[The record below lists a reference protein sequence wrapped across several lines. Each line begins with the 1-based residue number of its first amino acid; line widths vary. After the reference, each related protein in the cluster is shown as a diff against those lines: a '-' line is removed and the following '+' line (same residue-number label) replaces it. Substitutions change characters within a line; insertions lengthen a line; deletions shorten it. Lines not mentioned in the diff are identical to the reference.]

1 MIGRRGV
8 LAAAGAMALAGAAP
22 TRPRVLAFGD
32 SLFAGYGLPR
42 GAGMVPQLQAWLD
55 RYGPPAHVVGA
66 ALSGDTTYGG
76 RVRIGLSLHRH
87 RPDAVIVE
95 LGGNDMLMGW
105 AASRAESNLDAI
117 LIQASAG
124 GRPLLLVGLNP
135 IPGDPAWRQAWRAI
149 WPRLAERH
157 GAVLLPSLYAP
168 IAALPKAE
176 HRNYLLG
183 DGVHPNAAGIRLMA
197 AALGPKVGQML
208 GQ

>member
-1 MIGRRGV
+1 MIGRRGL
-8 LAAAGAMALAGAAP
+8 LAGTGAMALAGAAP

-32 SLFAGYGLPR
+32 SLFAGYGVAR

-55 RYGPPAHVVGA
+55 RNGPSARMVPA

-76 RVRIGLSLHRH
+76 RVRIGLSLRRH

-95 LGGNDMLMGW
+95 LGGNDMLLDW
-105 AASRAESNLDAI
+105 SAARAEANLDAI
-117 LIQASAG
+117 LAQAGQG

-135 IPGDPAWRQAWRAI
+135 IPGEQAWRQAWRGI

-168 IAALPKAE
+168 IAALPKAD
-176 HRNYLLG
+176 HRSYLLA

-197 AALGPKVGQML
+197 AALGPKVQQML
-208 GQ
+208 G

>member
-1 MIGRRGV
+1 M
-8 LAAAGAMALAGAAP
+8 AGPLW
-22 TRPRVLAFGD
+22 
-32 SLFAGYGLPR
+32 S
-42 GAGMVPQLQAWLD
+42 
-55 RYGPPAHVVGA
+55 PAHVVGA

-76 RVRIGLSLHRH
+76 RVRIGLSLRRH

-105 AASRAESNLDAI
+105 AASRAEANQDAI
-117 LIQASAG
+117 LTRAGAG

-135 IPGDPAWRQAWRAI
+135 ILGDPAWRQAWRAI

-157 GAVLLPSLYAP
+157 GAVLLPSLHAP
-168 IAALPKAE
+168 IAALPRAE
-176 HRNYLLG
+176 HRNYLMG

-197 AALGPKVGQML
+197 AALGPKVRQML

>member
-8 LAAAGAMALAGAAP
+8 LAGAAMALAAAAP
-22 TRPRVLAFGD
+22 PRPRVLAFGD
-32 SLFAGYGLPR
+32 SLFAGYGLAP
-42 GAGMVPQLQAWLD
+42 GQGMVPQLQAWLD
-55 RYGPPAHVVGA
+55 RDGTPATVIAA

-76 RVRIGLSLHRH
+76 RARIGFSLRRH

-95 LGGNDMLMGW
+95 LGGNDMLLGW
-105 AASRAESNLDAI
+105 SAARAEANLDAI
-117 LIQASAG
+117 LAQAGQG

-135 IPGDPAWRQAWRAI
+135 VPGEAAWRQAWRDI

-168 IAALPKAE
+168 IAARPRSE
-176 HRNYLLG
+176 HRNYLLA

-197 AALGPKVGQML
+197 AALGPKVRQML
-208 GQ
+208 G

>member
-1 MIGRRGV
+1 MIGRRG
-8 LAAAGAMALAGAAP
+8 LLGGAGAMALAGAAP
-22 TRPRVLAFGD
+22 PRPRVLAFGD

-55 RYGPPAHVVGA
+55 RNGPPVTILPA
-66 ALSGDTTYGG
+66 AISGDTTYGG
-76 RVRIGLSLHRH
+76 RARIGFSLRRN

-95 LGGNDMLMGW
+95 LGGNDMLLGW
-105 AASRAESNLDAI
+105 TAARAEANLDAI
-117 LIQASAG
+117 LARAGQG

-135 IPGDPAWRQAWRAI
+135 IPGDADWRQAWRAV
-149 WPRLAERH
+149 WPRLADRH

-176 HRNYLLG
+176 HRDYLLA
-183 DGVHPNAAGIRLMA
+183 DGVHPNAAGIRLMV

-208 GQ
+208 DQ

>member
-1 MIGRRGV
+1 MIGRRGL
-8 LAAAGAMALAGAAP
+8 LAGTGAMALAGAAP

-32 SLFAGYGLPR
+32 SLFAGYGVAR

-55 RYGPPAHVVGA
+55 RNGPSARMVPA

-76 RVRIGLSLHRH
+76 RVRIGLSLRRH

-95 LGGNDMLMGW
+95 LGGNDMLLGW
-105 AASRAESNLDAI
+105 SAARAEANLDAI
-117 LIQASAG
+117 LAQAGQG

-135 IPGDPAWRQAWRAI
+135 IPGEQAWRQAWRGI

-168 IAALPKAE
+168 IAALPKAD
-176 HRNYLLG
+176 HRSYLLA

-197 AALGPKVGQML
+197 AALGPKVQQML
-208 GQ
+208 G

>member
-1 MIGRRGV
+1 MIGRRGL
-8 LAAAGAMALAGAAP
+8 LAGTGAMALAGAAP
-22 TRPRVLAFGD
+22 PRPRVLAFGD
-32 SLFAGYGLPR
+32 SLFAGYGVAR

-55 RYGPPAHVVGA
+55 RHCPPAQMVPA

-76 RVRIGLSLHRH
+76 RVRIGLSLRRH

-95 LGGNDMLMGW
+95 LGGNDMLLGW
-105 AASRAESNLDAI
+105 SAARAEENLDAI
-117 LIQASAG
+117 LAQAGQG

-135 IPGDPAWRQAWRAI
+135 IPGEQAWRQAWRAI

-168 IAALPKAE
+168 IAALPKAD
-176 HRNYLLG
+176 HRSYLLA

-197 AALGPKVGQML
+197 AALGPKVQQML
-208 GQ
+208 G

>member
-1 MIGRRGV
+1 MIGRRGL
-8 LAAAGAMALAGAAP
+8 LAGTGAMALTGAAP
-22 TRPRVLAFGD
+22 PRPRVLAFGD
-32 SLFAGYGLPR
+32 SLFAGYGVAR

-55 RYGPPAHVVGA
+55 RNGPSARMVPA

-76 RVRIGLSLHRH
+76 RVRIGLSLRRH

-95 LGGNDMLMGW
+95 LGGNDMLLGW
-105 AASRAESNLDAI
+105 SAARAEANLDAI
-117 LIQASAG
+117 LAQAGQG

-135 IPGDPAWRQAWRAI
+135 IPGEQAWRQAWRAI

-168 IAALPKAE
+168 IAALPKAD
-176 HRNYLLG
+176 HRSYLLA

-197 AALGPKVGQML
+197 AALGPKVQQML
-208 GQ
+208 G

>member
-1 MIGRRGV
+1 MIGRRGL
-8 LAAAGAMALAGAAP
+8 LAGTGAMALAGAAP
-22 TRPRVLAFGD
+22 PRPRVLAFGD
-32 SLFAGYGLPR
+32 SLFAGYGVAR

-55 RYGPPAHVVGA
+55 RNGPPARIVPA

-76 RVRIGLSLHRH
+76 RVRIGLSLRRH

-95 LGGNDMLMGW
+95 LGGNDMLLGW
-105 AASRAESNLDAI
+105 SAARAEANLDAI
-117 LIQASAG
+117 LAQAGQG

-135 IPGDPAWRQAWRAI
+135 IPGEQAWRQAWRAI

-168 IAALPKAE
+168 IAALPKAD
-176 HRNYLLG
+176 HRSYLLA

-197 AALGPKVGQML
+197 AALGPKVQQML
-208 GQ
+208 G

>member
-8 LAAAGAMALAGAAP
+8 LAMAGAMAVAGVAP
-22 TRPRVLAFGD
+22 PRPRVLAFGD
-32 SLFAGYGLPR
+32 SLFAGYGLPP

-55 RYGPPAHVVGA
+55 RNGPPATVVA
-66 ALSGDTTYGG
+66 AAVSGDTTYGG
-76 RVRIGLSLHRH
+76 RARIGLSLRRH

-95 LGGNDMLMGW
+95 LGGNDMLLGW
-105 AASRAESNLDAI
+105 SAARAEANLDAI
-117 LIQASAG
+117 LARAGQG

-135 IPGDPAWRQAWRAI
+135 VPGKAAWRQAWRDL

-157 GAVLLPSLYAP
+157 RAVLLPSLYAP

-176 HRNYLLG
+176 HRNYLLR

-197 AALGPKVGQML
+197 AGLGPKVRQML
-208 GQ
+208 A

>member
-1 MIGRRGV
+1 MIGRRGL
-8 LAAAGAMALAGAAP
+8 LAGAGAMALAGASP
-22 TRPRVLAFGD
+22 PRSRVLAFGD

-55 RYGPPAHVVGA
+55 RNGPPVQMIQA

-76 RVRIGLSLHRH
+76 RARIGLSLRRH
-87 RPDAVIVE
+87 RPDAVVVA
-95 LGGNDMLMGW
+95 LGGNDMLLGW
-105 AASRAESNLDAI
+105 AAARAEANLDAI
-117 LIQASAG
+117 LERAGQG

-135 IPGDPAWRQAWRAI
+135 IPGEPAWRQAWRAI

-168 IAALPKAE
+168 IAALPKVE

-197 AALGPKVGQML
+197 AALGPKVRQML
-208 GQ
+208 A